1 MHSCPK
7 KTSEAMFD
15 WMATTAL
22 KTLINTIIS
31 TFTDIQEYSLGCLFL
46 FQKYKV
52 HPVIF
57 LISSIHF
64 TSIYKN
70 IKSILIQDKS
80 FDLNHLQNDKNN
92 DIFD

>member
-31 TFTDIQEYSLGCLFL
+31 TFTDIQEFTLGCLFL
-46 FQKYKV
+46 
-52 HPVIF
+52 
-57 LISSIHF
+57 
-64 TSIYKN
+64 
-70 IKSILIQDKS
+70 SILM
-80 FDLNHLQNDKNN
+80 LQIGNYVIIINMVACKKWWIINWIGVVYN
-92 DIFD
+92 KLCKHKKE